1 MKSSQFREGSLG
13 LAAAVL
19 GKFRAFLDSTAVD
32 RWQELFAKYGDFSVV
47 VSSPFIRP
55 DSHQHPRDESWL

>member
-1 MKSSQFREGSLG
+1 MRGA
-13 LAAAVL
+13 LALPLVVL
-19 GKFRAFLDSTAVD
+19 GKFSGHFLDSTAVD